1 MSNESENDD
10 KVQCDI
16 CEDYFS
22 YDETVVVNARYC
34 ISNCI
39 ECVDRE
45 DADLRYMYLKDSG
58 FRAAVWES
66 PWRQHSDYEHID
78 CSDIHRVSDHN
89 SRIRLDGLLRTP

>member
-16 CEDYFS
+16 CEDYFD
-22 YDETVVVNARYC
+22 YDETIVVNARYC

-45 DADLRYMYLKDSG
+45 DSELRYMYLKD
-58 FRAAVWES
+58 E
-66 PWRQHSDYEHID
+66 
-78 CSDIHRVSDHN
+78 VSSVN
-89 SRIRLDGLLRTP
+89 LVETPPEAIQ